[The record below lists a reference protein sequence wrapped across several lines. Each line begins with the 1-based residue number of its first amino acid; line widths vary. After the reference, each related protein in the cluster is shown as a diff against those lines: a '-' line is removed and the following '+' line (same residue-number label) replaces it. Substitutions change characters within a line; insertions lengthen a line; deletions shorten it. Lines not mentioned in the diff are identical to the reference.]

1 MEDHLFYFFTE
12 KTEYI
17 GPMQFEKPLIRGVFL
32 KRYKR
37 FFADV
42 RLDTELAD
50 SAGDTVVAHVAN
62 TGSMKSC
69 VYPDSPCL
77 LSKNDDPARK
87 LKFTLQAVLAPSGHW
102 VGINTS
108 LPNKLVLEAYQ
119 NGLIQDWLEF
129 DIVKPE
135 FKLSAETR
143 LDFLFTNSKTG
154 LKKFVEV
161 KNVTMAEGDIS
172 NKKGRALFPD
182 SETTRGQK
190 HLQTLTDLVKQGH
203 QAEIVFTVQRSD
215 CDHFSIAKDIDAEYA
230 DLFLKARTAG
240 VKVRVLLVDI
250 DHTQIKIIGK
260 EINIV

>member
-1 MEDHLFYFFTE
+1 
-12 KTEYI
+12 
-17 GPMQFEKPLIRGVFL
+17 MQFEKPLIRGVFL

-42 RLDTELAD
+42 RLDVESANQGSEL
-50 SAGDTVVAHVAN
+50 VVAHVAN

-87 LKFTLQAVLAPSGHW
+87 LKFTLQAVQAPSGHW
-102 VGINTS
+102 VGVNTS

-119 NGLIQDWLEF
+119 TGIIQDWVEF
-129 DIVKPE
+129 DVVKPE

-172 NKKGRALFPD
+172 NKKGKALFPD
-182 SETTRGQK
+182 SQTTRGQK

-215 CDHFSIAKDIDAEYA
+215 CDHFSIANDIDSEYA
-230 DLFLKARTAG
+230 RLFLLARAAG
-240 VKVRVLLVDI
+240 VKARVLLVDI
-250 DHTQIKIIGK
+250 DHLQIKTTGNEM
-260 EINIV
+260 EIK

>member
-1 MEDHLFYFFTE
+1 
-12 KTEYI
+12 
-17 GPMQFEKPLIRGVFL
+17 MQFEKPLIQGVFL

-42 RLDTELAD
+42 KLAAD
-50 SAGDTVVAHVAN
+50 NADQAMGRSNEVVVAHVAN

-87 LKFTLQAVLAPSGHW
+87 LKFTLQAVQAPSGHW
-102 VGINTS
+102 VGVNTS
-108 LPNKLVLEAYQ
+108 LPNKIVLEAFQ
-119 NGLIQDWLEF
+119 KGVIKDWLEY
-129 DIVKPE
+129 DTVKPE

-172 NKKGRALFPD
+172 SKKGKALFPD
-182 SETTRGQK
+182 AETTRGQK
-190 HLQTLTDLVKQGH
+190 HLQTLIDLVKQGH

-215 CDHFSIAKDIDAEYA
+215 CDHFSIAKEIDSEYA
-230 DLFLKARTAG
+230 RLFLLARAAG
-240 VKVRVLLVDI
+240 VKARVLLVEI
-250 DHTQIKIIGK
+250 DHLQIKATGK
-260 EINIV
+260 EINVI